1 MHSTFMY
8 QGYYYIFF
16 FTWFLFM
23 CRELVLTVAG
33 IVMVKG
39 ELAEGVEQDSW
50 TWTLDKGR
58 LGVLLSKTSPGSRL

>member
-1 MHSTFMY
+1 MKALKSDCY
-8 QGYYYIFF
+8 LIP
-16 FTWFLFM
+16 FM

-39 ELAEGVEQDSW
+39 ELAESVEQDSW

-58 LGVLLSKTSPGSRL
+58 LGVLLSKTSPGIGW